1 MKFTNPGQRSDIPSP
16 CHYPLLK
23 NCKLSS
29 KELSGEQIKFLW
41 RGLKFTPTPR
51 KNVCKV
57 INADIQ
63 FLYNSGER
71 GIQLFRHRKAWRKR
85 KVTPPRNRN
94 ITLENYVDFLSK
106 FLLEELQ
113 VIDTS
118 YAILCLYYYPQRFC
132 NFHM

>member
-1 MKFTNPGQRSDIPSP
+1 MPTSKLFVQHEGNRNPDFQTR
-16 CHYPLLK
+16 
-23 NCKLSS
+23 
-29 KELSGEQIKFLW
+29 
-41 RGLKFTPTPR
+41 
-51 KNVCKV
+51 
-57 INADIQ
+57 
-63 FLYNSGER
+63 
-71 GIQLFRHRKAWRKR
+71 RKAWRKR

-106 FLLEELQ
+106 ILLEELQ